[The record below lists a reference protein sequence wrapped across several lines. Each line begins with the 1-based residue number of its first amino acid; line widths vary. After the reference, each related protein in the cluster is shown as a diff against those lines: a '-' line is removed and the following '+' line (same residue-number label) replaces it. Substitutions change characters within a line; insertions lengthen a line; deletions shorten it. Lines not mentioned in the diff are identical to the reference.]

1 MASNPQSPRPSTSPS
16 WWIYV
21 LRLFFV
27 EGGGGGVAVRRTGI
41 NIAHRVALKTK
52 KAQLLLQFPLPIC
65 HMTYGPLLA
74 C

>member
-16 WWIYV
+16 RWIYV

-27 EGGGGGVAVRRTGI
+27 EVGGVAVRHTGI

-65 HMTYGPLLA
+65 HMTYGPLHA
-74 C
+74 R

>member
-1 MASNPQSPRPSTSPS
+1 MASNPQSPSTSPS

-27 EGGGGGVAVRRTGI
+27 EGGGGVAVRRTGI

>member
-1 MASNPQSPRPSTSPS
+1 MASNPQSPSTSPS

-27 EGGGGGVAVRRTGI
+27 EGGGGMGRTGI

-52 KAQLLLQFPLPIC
+52 KAQLLLQSPLPIC

>member
-27 EGGGGGVAVRRTGI
+27 EGGGGVAVRRTGI
-41 NIAHRVALKTK
+41 NIVHRVALKTK